1 MHTSEEHQVRL
12 SQLTELLHQGDLNA
26 VRLVFSECHA
36 AEIAHLL
43 ESLPPDERH
52 LAWELVDH
60 HLDGDVLLHVND
72 EVRSGLIRNMDQHEL
87 VAATEGLDADD
98 LADIIPDLPENVI
111 DEVLKAMDEQN
122 RHRLESILKFPEDT
136 AGGLMNV
143 DAITVRPE
151 VSLEVVQ
158 RYLKIHETMPEM
170 TDNLYVVD
178 RDDRYLGALPLIDIL
193 VRDGKLKVEEVMDPS
208 YVSID
213 VTMPAHDVAVLFER
227 RNLITAPVLDAQ
239 QRLMGR
245 VTIDDVVDVIR
256 DEADHSFM
264 SRAGLDEEDD
274 MFAPVVRSTRRRSV
288 WLGINLLTAL
298 LASWVI
304 GLFDATIEKLVALA
318 VLMPVVASMGG
329 IAGSQTLTIVVRG
342 IALGQVVD
350 NNAKQLLRKELA
362 VGGLNGVIWAV
373 VIAFVAYY
381 WFDSVTLGVVIGLAI
396 LFNLIVAAFAG
407 ATIPLLLRRFGAD
420 PALAGGVVLTT
431 VTDVVGFF
439 TFLGMAALFLV

>member
-1 MHTSEEHQVRL
+1 
-12 SQLTELLHQGDLNA
+12 
-26 VRLVFSECHA
+26 
-36 AEIAHLL
+36 
-43 ESLPPDERH
+43 
-52 LAWELVDH
+52 
-60 HLDGDVLLHVND
+60 
-72 EVRSGLIRNMDQHEL
+72 MDQHEL

-318 VLMPVVASMGG
+318 VLMLVVASMGG

-439 TFLGMAALFLV
+439 AFLGMAALFLV